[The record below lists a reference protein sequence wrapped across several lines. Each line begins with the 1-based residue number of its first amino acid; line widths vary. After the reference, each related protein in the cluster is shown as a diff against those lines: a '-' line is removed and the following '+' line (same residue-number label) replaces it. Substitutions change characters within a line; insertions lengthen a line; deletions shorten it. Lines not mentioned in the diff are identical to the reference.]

1 MKSINTLLVILF
13 ISPLSSPS
21 WSVTLGGLVER
32 DGIYYEQFTDVPFTG
47 EVTRYQQGSFK
58 SGKAEGAWVWYWDNG
73 QLNGKGNYKNGKKDG
88 MWVIYRSNGQLKY
101 KGNFENGERGGAW
114 VAYWPNGQLMMK
126 GNFNNR
132 NKEGDWVGYYEDG
145 TVHKSSTGTFKDG
158 EKISD

>member
-1 MKSINTLLVILF
+1 
-13 ISPLSSPS
+13 
-21 WSVTLGGLVER
+21 
-32 DGIYYEQFTDVPFTG
+32 
-47 EVTRYQQGSFK
+47 
-58 SGKAEGAWVWYWDNG
+58 
-73 QLNGKGNYKNGKKDG
+73 